1 MLQNLFLFTRVTFLN
16 FRNGNMVVLPVLAF
30 VLLLALRLLLGN
42 KQPCKALM
50 LILPIAFVV
59 VGVVNAILATV
70 DNMGLIGLM
79 GLLFS
84 LEPALLFGW
93 LGLLVGALIAKVLTK
108 KKEETEE

>member
-16 FRNGNMVVLPVLAF
+16 FHNGNMVALPVLAF
-30 VLLLALRLLLGN
+30 IALLALRLMFSG
-42 KQPCKALM
+42 KQPWKAL
-50 LILPIAFVV
+50 LVILPIAFVV
-59 VGVVNAILATV
+59 IGIVNAILATV

-93 LGLLVGALIAKVLTK
+93 LGLLVGTLIAKLLPK
-108 KKEETEE
+108 KKEEA

>member
-16 FRNGNMVVLPVLAF
+16 FHNGNMVALPVLAF
-30 VLLLALRLLLGN
+30 IALLALRLLFGN
-42 KQPCKALM
+42 NQPWKALM
-50 LILPIAFVV
+50 IILPIAYVV
-59 VGVVNAILATV
+59 IGIVNTILATV

-93 LGLLVGALIAKVLTK
+93 LGLLVGTLIAKLLPK
-108 KKEETEE
+108 KKEEA